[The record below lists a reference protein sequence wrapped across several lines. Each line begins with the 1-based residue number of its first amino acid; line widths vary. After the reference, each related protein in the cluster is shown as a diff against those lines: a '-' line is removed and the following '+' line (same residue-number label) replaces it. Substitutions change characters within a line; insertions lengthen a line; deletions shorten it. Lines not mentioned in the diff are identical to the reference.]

1 MAYSKIRGTSQIKD
15 LTISGAQIA
24 SGTVSTD
31 KLTDGAKI
39 LLSDGTV
46 SLADDLNL
54 GNNQIKNVGAP
65 VDDNDAVRKTD
76 LDAVSSGTSV
86 FRELPSGA
94 INGTNTSFSLNNEPN
109 IGTEQVF
116 LNGSL
121 LNVGANSDY
130 VIADDTITFTVA
142 PIAGDVI
149 LVNYIT
155 NAVLLSVEISS
166 VVSAINS
173 RLTTAEGE
181 LFTAQGDITSLDSDL
196 AGIDSRLT
204 TAEADI
210 VTVEGDI
217 ASIESSIT
225 SVQSDIASV
234 ESDIAAEESARIS
247 AVDALDSSVSS
258 IQTSVTSLGNRM
270 TAAEGD
276 IGDLEAADA
285 TMDTRVGAIEDG
297 LQSETTSR
305 TNADNSLS
313 SRVTTLEGAP
323 ATSLSAL
330 TDVSVSSL
338 TADQILKYNGTV
350 WVNGAAPSTFSGSY
364 TDLTNKPTIPTD
376 LDSLTDVVIATPL
389 KGHIVVHNGT
399 NFVNSNI
406 IETSGAAVKALVVKG
421 SINQTANLLEIQNS
435 DGVAVAQF
443 ANDGSAKFASNVG
456 IGTSTTSAM
465 FHVKN
470 TDLSSRVMIVQAA
483 GGQTANLLEMRN
495 SAGTGLSYI
504 DKNGNFGLPSGG
516 VSTPSLFFVS
526 STNMGLYRKAAN
538 VMGFV
543 ANGQPAMT
551 VDGASGVGRLGVGD
565 IATVV
570 SRLQLVDNGF
580 TTTSGLTLGLT
591 SGTLVQLYRSA
602 DNTLSLNGAFNILN
616 AGAANKALIVKGAAS
631 QTANLLELQNST
643 GTALWSIDSTG
654 SLASGTVPV
663 ARVSGLATVATSGSY
678 VDLTNKPTIPSVD
691 GLASETYVDTAVA
704 GVVNSAPGVL
714 NTLNELALAL
724 GSDANF
730 SATIAGQIGAKADT
744 SSLATVATSG
754 SYTDLTNKPTI
765 PSVDGLASETYVD
778 TAVADSVNSAA
789 SSLAT
794 VATSGSYTDLTNKPT
809 IPSVDGLASETYVD
823 TAVSTKAD
831 TSSLASVATSG
842 SYTDLTNKPT
852 IALAGHQWSVN
863 HTIADGTRYLIGD
876 IVYDNGNIYV
886 ANYENESMPTSS
898 ALYWT
903 NLGAGKRI
911 NIDGRDIENI
921 QYSQLSGKPSLFDGA
936 YASLTGKPSLFDG
949 AYASLTGKPTIYTP
963 VKEVPS
969 GNINGTNVTFV
980 ISDSPAVAGTEQVFL
995 NGLLQFAGAGDD
1007 YTISGDTITF
1017 NTAPE
1022 TGWKLVVCYSV

>member
-24 SGTVSTD
+24 AGTVSTD

-86 FRELPSGA
+86 FRELPSGT

-204 TAEADI
+204 SAEADI
-210 VTVEGDI
+210 VTVEGNI

-234 ESDIAAEESARIS
+234 ESNIAAEESARIS

-323 ATSLSAL
+323 APATSLSAL
-330 TDVSVSSL
+330 TDVTVSSP
-338 TADQILKYNGTV
+338 TENQILKYNGTV

-364 TDLTNKPTIPTD
+364 TDLTNKPTI
-376 LDSLTDVVIATPL
+376 
-389 KGHIVVHNGT
+389 
-399 NFVNSNI
+399 
-406 IETSGAAVKALVVKG
+406 
-421 SINQTANLLEIQNS
+421 
-435 DGVAVAQF
+435 
-443 ANDGSAKFASNVG
+443 
-456 IGTSTTSAM
+456 
-465 FHVKN
+465 
-470 TDLSSRVMIVQAA
+470 
-483 GGQTANLLEMRN
+483 
-495 SAGTGLSYI
+495 
-504 DKNGNFGLPSGG
+504 
-516 VSTPSLFFVS
+516 
-526 STNMGLYRKAAN
+526 
-538 VMGFV
+538 
-543 ANGQPAMT
+543 
-551 VDGASGVGRLGVGD
+551 
-565 IATVV
+565 
-570 SRLQLVDNGF
+570 
-580 TTTSGLTLGLT
+580 
-591 SGTLVQLYRSA
+591 
-602 DNTLSLNGAFNILN
+602 
-616 AGAANKALIVKGAAS
+616 
-631 QTANLLELQNST
+631 
-643 GTALWSIDSTG
+643 
-654 SLASGTVPV
+654 
-663 ARVSGLATVATSGSY
+663 
-678 VDLTNKPTIPSVD
+678 
-691 GLASETYVDTAVA
+691 
-704 GVVNSAPGVL
+704 
-714 NTLNELALAL
+714 
-724 GSDANF
+724 
-730 SATIAGQIGAKADT
+730 
-744 SSLATVATSG
+744 
-754 SYTDLTNKPTI
+754 
-765 PSVDGLASETYVD
+765 
-778 TAVADSVNSAA
+778 
-789 SSLAT
+789 
-794 VATSGSYTDLTNKPT
+794 
-809 IPSVDGLASETYVD
+809 
-823 TAVSTKAD
+823 
-831 TSSLASVATSG
+831 
-842 SYTDLTNKPT
+842 
-852 IALAGHQWSVN
+852 ALAGHQWSIN

-876 IVYDNGNIYV
+876 IVYDNGNIFV
-886 ANYENESMPTSS
+886 ANYENESVPTSS

-911 NIDGRDIENI
+911 NIDGRDIQNI
-921 QYSQLSGKPSLFDGA
+921 QYSSLSGKPSLFSGSYDD
-936 YASLTGKPSLFDG
+936 LTDKPSIPD
-949 AYASLTGKPTIYTP
+949 LTSVEAELADHESRLVDIESTAFVTREIPSGSVNGSNTSFTLANTP
-963 VKEVPS
+963 VS
-969 GNINGTNVTFV
+969 
-980 ISDSPAVAGTEQVFL
+980 GTEQVFL
-995 NGLLQFAGAGDD
+995 NGMLQHEGAGND

-1017 NTAPE
+1017 VTAPDA
-1022 TGWKLVVCYSV
+1022 GWKLFVNYATGNYTVAPGGASTYQIPEFSHPGQSGVSHVTYTYTHNLNTLYPTVVLQAYGVVGDFGASVVGWNIVPQFSIYGGTTHLGHLVEIVDANTIRLSIFVLGNGAKQCRGLVKQ

>member
-24 SGTVSTD
+24 AGTVSTD

-76 LDAVSSGTSV
+76 LDAVSSGSSV
-86 FRELPSGA
+86 FRELPSGT

-210 VTVEGDI
+210 VTVEGNI

-323 ATSLSAL
+323 APATSLSAL

-350 WVNGAAPSTFSGSY
+350 WVNGAAPSTF
-364 TDLTNKPTIPTD
+364 
-376 LDSLTDVVIATPL
+376 
-389 KGHIVVHNGT
+389 
-399 NFVNSNI
+399 
-406 IETSGAAVKALVVKG
+406 
-421 SINQTANLLEIQNS
+421 
-435 DGVAVAQF
+435 
-443 ANDGSAKFASNVG
+443 
-456 IGTSTTSAM
+456 
-465 FHVKN
+465 
-470 TDLSSRVMIVQAA
+470 
-483 GGQTANLLEMRN
+483 
-495 SAGTGLSYI
+495 
-504 DKNGNFGLPSGG
+504 
-516 VSTPSLFFVS
+516 
-526 STNMGLYRKAAN
+526 
-538 VMGFV
+538 
-543 ANGQPAMT
+543 
-551 VDGASGVGRLGVGD
+551 
-565 IATVV
+565 
-570 SRLQLVDNGF
+570 
-580 TTTSGLTLGLT
+580 
-591 SGTLVQLYRSA
+591 
-602 DNTLSLNGAFNILN
+602 
-616 AGAANKALIVKGAAS
+616 
-631 QTANLLELQNST
+631 
-643 GTALWSIDSTG
+643 
-654 SLASGTVPV
+654 
-663 ARVSGLATVATSGSY
+663 
-678 VDLTNKPTIPSVD
+678 
-691 GLASETYVDTAVA
+691 
-704 GVVNSAPGVL
+704 
-714 NTLNELALAL
+714 
-724 GSDANF
+724 
-730 SATIAGQIGAKADT
+730 
-744 SSLATVATSG
+744 
-754 SYTDLTNKPTI
+754 
-765 PSVDGLASETYVD
+765 
-778 TAVADSVNSAA
+778 
-789 SSLAT
+789 
-794 VATSGSYTDLTNKPT
+794 SGSYTDLTNKPT

-936 YASLTGKPSLFDG
+936 YASLTGKP
-949 AYASLTGKPTIYTP
+949 TIYTP

>member
-1 MAYSKIRGTSQIKD
+1 MAYSKIRGNSQIKD

-24 SGTVSTD
+24 AGTVSTD

-86 FRELPSGA
+86 FRELPSGT

-196 AGIDSRLT
+196 TGIDSRLT

-305 TNADNSLS
+305 TNADTSLS
-313 SRVTTLEGAP
+313 SRVTTLEGAPAP

-330 TDVSVSSL
+330 TDVSVSSP
-338 TADQILKYNGTV
+338 TADQILKYNGTN

-364 TDLTNKPTIPTD
+364 TDLTNKPTIPTN
-376 LDSLTDVVIATPL
+376 LDSLTDVAITSAV
-389 KGHIVVHNGT
+389 KGHFIVHDGT
-399 NFVNSNI
+399 GFVNSRT
-406 IETSGAAVKALVVKG
+406 IEASSGAVVPLTVKGASGQSQNYFSVVGTGNVAVVNVDNNGRLNAYWAMTTIAGTSGAIPLIAKGAASQSASLFEAQNSGGTALFRLTSAGVVTQAVNGNTLGALTVTTTAAATKALV
-421 SINQTANLLEIQNS
+421 
-435 DGVAVAQF
+435 
-443 ANDGSAKFASNVG
+443 
-456 IGTSTTSAM
+456 
-465 FHVKN
+465 
-470 TDLSSRVMIVQAA
+470 
-483 GGQTANLLEMRN
+483 
-495 SAGTGLSYI
+495 
-504 DKNGNFGLPSGG
+504 
-516 VSTPSLFFVS
+516 
-526 STNMGLYRKAAN
+526 
-538 VMGFV
+538 
-543 ANGQPAMT
+543 
-551 VDGASGVGRLGVGD
+551 
-565 IATVV
+565 
-570 SRLQLVDNGF
+570 
-580 TTTSGLTLGLT
+580 
-591 SGTLVQLYRSA
+591 
-602 DNTLSLNGAFNILN
+602 
-616 AGAANKALIVKGAAS
+616 VKGAAS
-631 QTANLLELQNST
+631 QTANLLEIQNNA

-678 VDLTNKPTIPSVD
+678 TDLINTPTIPSVV

-704 GVVNSAPGVL
+704 GVVNSAPAVL

-724 GSDANF
+724 GSDPDFAT
-730 SATIAGQIGAKADT
+730 TIAGQIGAKADT

-754 SYTDLTNKPTI
+754 SY
-765 PSVDGLASETYVD
+765 V
-778 TAVADSVNSAA
+778 
-789 SSLAT
+789 
-794 VATSGSYTDLTNKPT
+794 
-809 IPSVDGLASETYVD
+809 
-823 TAVSTKAD
+823 
-831 TSSLASVATSG
+831 
-842 SYTDLTNKPT
+842 DLTNKPT
-852 IALAGHQWSVN
+852 IALAAHQWSAN

-876 IVYDNGNIYV
+876 IVYDNGNIFV

-898 ALYWT
+898 ELYWT

-911 NIDGRDIENI
+911 NIDGRDIPNI
-921 QYSQLSGKPSLFDGA
+921 PYS
-936 YASLTGKPSLFDG
+936 SLTGKPSLFDG

>member
-1 MAYSKIRGTSQIKD
+1 MAYSKIRGNSQIKD

-24 SGTVSTD
+24 AGTVSTD

-86 FRELPSGA
+86 FRELPSGT

-196 AGIDSRLT
+196 TGIDSRLT

-305 TNADNSLS
+305 TNADTSLS
-313 SRVTTLEGAP
+313 SRVTTLEGAPAP

-330 TDVSVSSL
+330 TDVSVSSP
-338 TADQILKYNGTV
+338 TADQILKYNGTN

-364 TDLTNKPTIPTD
+364 TDLTNKPTIPTN
-376 LDSLTDVVIATPL
+376 LDSLTDVAITSAV
-389 KGHIVVHNGT
+389 KGHFIVHDGT
-399 NFVNSNI
+399 GFVNSRT
-406 IETSGAAVKALVVKG
+406 IEASSGAVVPLTVKGASGQSQNYFSVVGTGNVAVVNVDNNGRLNAYWAMTTIAGTSGAIPLIAKGAASQSASLFEAQNSGGTALFRLTSAGVVTQAVNGNTLGALTVTTTAAATKALV
-421 SINQTANLLEIQNS
+421 
-435 DGVAVAQF
+435 
-443 ANDGSAKFASNVG
+443 
-456 IGTSTTSAM
+456 
-465 FHVKN
+465 
-470 TDLSSRVMIVQAA
+470 
-483 GGQTANLLEMRN
+483 
-495 SAGTGLSYI
+495 
-504 DKNGNFGLPSGG
+504 
-516 VSTPSLFFVS
+516 
-526 STNMGLYRKAAN
+526 
-538 VMGFV
+538 
-543 ANGQPAMT
+543 
-551 VDGASGVGRLGVGD
+551 
-565 IATVV
+565 
-570 SRLQLVDNGF
+570 
-580 TTTSGLTLGLT
+580 
-591 SGTLVQLYRSA
+591 
-602 DNTLSLNGAFNILN
+602 
-616 AGAANKALIVKGAAS
+616 VKGAAS
-631 QTANLLELQNST
+631 QTANLLEIQNNA

-678 VDLTNKPTIPSVD
+678 TDLINTPTIPSVV

-704 GVVNSAPGVL
+704 GVVNSAPAVL

-724 GSDANF
+724 GSDPDFAT
-730 SATIAGQIGAKADT
+730 TIAGQIGAKADT

-754 SYTDLTNKPTI
+754 SY
-765 PSVDGLASETYVD
+765 V
-778 TAVADSVNSAA
+778 
-789 SSLAT
+789 
-794 VATSGSYTDLTNKPT
+794 
-809 IPSVDGLASETYVD
+809 
-823 TAVSTKAD
+823 
-831 TSSLASVATSG
+831 
-842 SYTDLTNKPT
+842 DLTNKPT
-852 IALAGHQWSVN
+852 IALAAHQWSAN

-876 IVYDNGNIYV
+876 IVYDNGNIFV

-898 ALYWT
+898 ELYWT

-911 NIDGRDIENI
+911 NIDGRDIQNI
-921 QYSQLSGKPSLFDGA
+921 PYS
-936 YASLTGKPSLFDG
+936 SLTGKPSLFDG